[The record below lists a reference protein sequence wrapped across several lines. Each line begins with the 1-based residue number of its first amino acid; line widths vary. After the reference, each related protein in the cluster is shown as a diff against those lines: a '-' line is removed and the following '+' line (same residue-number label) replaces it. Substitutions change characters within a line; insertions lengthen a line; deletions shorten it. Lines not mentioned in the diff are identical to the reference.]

1 MHWISLIIAGWTVLV
16 IGAVVVQH
24 IGQRLF
30 NPAGEG
36 VLSGLTL
43 GDWIT
48 GALFLAP
55 FVILF
60 AQSLRF
66 VLT

>member
-1 MHWISLIIAGWTVLV
+1 MDWISLIFAGWTVAV

-30 NPAGEG
+30 DPAGEG

-43 GDWIT
+43 GDWLT
-48 GALFLAP
+48 GALYVAP
-55 FVILF
+55 FAIVF